1 MKKETYSQPEDRI
14 PEEAREHFNAARE
27 EFRKSMEGMFPPG
40 FMEHRRKARKE
51 VLLGLRTVLDTVI
64 GKIDEATK
72 ADETQ

>member
-1 MKKETYSQPEDRI
+1 MEKDTHSDFEDHI
-14 PEEAREHFNAARE
+14 PEEARQHFNAARE

-51 VLLGLRTVLDTVI
+51 VLLGLRSVLDTVI
-64 GKIDEATK
+64 GKIDEAAK